1 MTDGDEE
8 TMDEPLHRID
18 VGGCSPALAL
28 IATRDAMRQLPRA
41 GWLEIASDD
50 RETAEETLGAYFEKR
65 RLAYELERRPD
76 GRYRVRVRLAS

>member
-1 MTDGDEE
+1 MRDGDEE

-18 VGGCSPALAL
+18 VGGRSPALAL

-76 GRYRVRVRLAS
+76 GRYRVRVRLGS